1 MENEKLLLPE
11 VKNELLSS
19 CGVTLHVL
27 RLDLL
32 HQPAGGN
39 KFFKLK
45 YNIEEM
51 KKRGLKKLLTFGGA
65 FSNHILATSAAGKEN
80 RIETLGIIRGE
91 ELNEHSNVVLQS
103 ACANGMRLYFVTREE
118 YRTRYREEYHR
129 QLKERFGNFHL
140 LPEGGSNSLAVKGCS
155 EIIALINKDFD
166 FICVPVGTGATLAG
180 IACALSK
187 KQQALGFVALANAKF
202 LDEEVDRFIKE
213 YSGKDAVNAKLIHD
227 FHFGRYARSTD
238 ELEKFMQRFK
248 EENNIP
254 LEATYS
260 GKMMY
265 GIFEMLKG
273 GYFVSGEK
281 IIAVHTGGLQ
291 VKRSSRNDLH

>member
-1 MENEKLLLPE
+1 MEMENEKLLLPE

-155 EIIALINKDFD
+155 EIIAL
-166 FICVPVGTGATLAG
+166 
-180 IACALSK
+180 
-187 KQQALGFVALANAKF
+187 
-202 LDEEVDRFIKE
+202 
-213 YSGKDAVNAKLIHD
+213 
-227 FHFGRYARSTD
+227 
-238 ELEKFMQRFK
+238 
-248 EENNIP
+248 
-254 LEATYS
+254 
-260 GKMMY
+260 
-265 GIFEMLKG
+265 
-273 GYFVSGEK
+273 
-281 IIAVHTGGLQ
+281 
-291 VKRSSRNDLH
+291 